1 MSKHRSFL
9 LPSLV
14 ASLAIIVAILAWG
27 IFRKT
32 SMYEA
37 SRQLAIST
45 TEEIFSSTSGNLLV
59 QLAHPVLLAQ
69 LPAESLNAFVASVPR
84 IMGSLESISSIS
96 GTSDVSLI
104 PVSFSPPTASYEI
117 QLTFGENRVTALMEL
132 VYEQGNWRFTA
143 CRVDSPMLLNWF
155 GGWLAVSPLSSYKR
169 KEPGWCHRLERVE
182 HPDLHRNSA
191 TLRQAG
197 WKPQP
202 PPKPRLLPANSYSL
216 TPRR

>member
-132 VYEQGNWRFTA
+132 VYEQGNWPFTA
-143 CRVDSPMLLNWF
+143 CRVDSPMLLN
-155 GGWLAVSPLSSYKR
+155 
-169 KEPGWCHRLERVE
+169 
-182 HPDLHRNSA
+182 
-191 TLRQAG
+191 
-197 WKPQP
+197 
-202 PPKPRLLPANSYSL
+202 
-216 TPRR
+216 